1 MKTIAI
7 IPARGGS
14 KRLPQKNIK
23 LLGEIPLLA
32 HSILYAKANKEIID
46 EVYVSTN
53 DDEIKEIALEF
64 GAKVISRPESLSG
77 DLEPT
82 VSALK
87 NVLEQITAEVENV
100 VLLQATNPLRPQNL
114 LKEAFEIFQK
124 EKHNSLFTV
133 SRNHQKFGKII
144 NEKFIP
150 FNYEIGQR
158 SQDLEPL
165 FFENGLLYITKAA
178 LIIENIIIAE
188 NAFPFKIDSIF
199 AGVDIDTQEDFD
211 YAEYLYQ
218 KTTKTLI
225 HNLLMNPF
233 IEIAGRKIGLDF
245 PPLVIAEIGINHE
258 GSLQVAKE
266 MVDAAKR
273 AGVEV
278 VKHQTHIVEDEM
290 SGAAKKV
297 IPGNADVS
305 IYEIMERCSL
315 NEADELELKNYVE
328 SKGMIFISTPFSRA
342 AAERLKKFDIP
353 AYKIGS
359 GECNNYPL
367 LEHIA
372 SFGKPVILSTGMNT
386 IESIQ
391 KAVAIFDKHNIPV
404 ALLHTTNLYP
414 TPIHLVRFGA
424 MVELHNAF
432 PDKVFGLS
440 DHTLN
445 NNACLGA
452 VALGG
457 SILERHFTDHMQRT
471 GPDIVCSM
479 DEKACAELIVSSAEI
494 ALMRGGTKKPA
505 LEEQVTID
513 FAFATVCAIAP
524 IKKGETLSKQNIWV
538 KRPGTGK
545 ILAEHFNDLIGKT
558 ASRDIENDEQL
569 DFTDFE

>member
-1 MKTIAI
+1 
-7 IPARGGS
+7 
-14 KRLPQKNIK
+14 
-23 LLGEIPLLA
+23 
-32 HSILYAKANKEIID
+32 
-46 EVYVSTN
+46 
-53 DDEIKEIALEF
+53 
-64 GAKVISRPESLSG
+64 
-77 DLEPT
+77 
-82 VSALK
+82 
-87 NVLEQITAEVENV
+87 
-100 VLLQATNPLRPQNL
+100 
-114 LKEAFEIFQK
+114 
-124 EKHNSLFTV
+124 
-133 SRNHQKFGKII
+133 
-144 NEKFIP
+144 
-150 FNYEIGQR
+150 
-158 SQDLEPL
+158 
-165 FFENGLLYITKAA
+165 
-178 LIIENIIIAE
+178 
-188 NAFPFKIDSIF
+188 
-199 AGVDIDTQEDFD
+199 
-211 YAEYLYQ
+211 
-218 KTTKTLI
+218 
-225 HNLLMNPF
+225 MNPY
-233 IEIAGRKIGLDF
+233 IEIAGRKIGQDY

-266 MVDAAKR
+266 MVDAAQR

-290 SGAAKKV
+290 TGAAKKV

-315 NEADELELKNYVE
+315 NEEEELELKNYVE

-342 AAERLKKFDIP
+342 AADRLKKFDIP

-391 KAVAIFDKHNIPV
+391 KAVAVFDKYNVPV

-424 MVELHNAF
+424 MVELNQAF
-432 PDKVFGLS
+432 PNKVFGLS

-452 VALGG
+452 VALGA

-479 DEKACAELIVSSAEI
+479 DENACRELIISSAEI
-494 ALMRGGTKKPA
+494 AQMRGGTKKPA
-505 LEEQVTID
+505 VEEQVTID
-513 FAFATVCAIAP
+513 FAFATVCSIAP
-524 IKKGETLSKQNIWV
+524 IKKGEIFTKENIWV

-545 ILAEHFNDLIGKT
+545 ILAESFNDIIGKT
-558 ASRDIENDEQL
+558 ATRDILNDEQL
-569 DFTDFE
+569 IWEDIQ